1 MGQRPTS
8 PSQGQPGA
16 LTRGGA
22 RPGHA
27 GARPRLRSCARARVA
42 HGDGE
47 RRRSEAKL
55 ERGNGHAH
63 GVEATT
69 AKLTSGGA
77 SRER

>member
-1 MGQRPTS
+1 MLAHASRAATASG
-8 PSQGQPGA
+8 
-16 LTRGGA
+16 GGA
-22 RPGHA
+22 R
-27 GARPRLRSCARARVA
+27 LRSEV
-42 HGDGE
+42 
-47 RRRSEAKL
+47 KL